1 MLQNA
6 TPLRKSTTWPPNI
19 SDENGSCTAAT
30 RHPSLQILFKCP
42 TPCHRFLENYKTLT
56 FCLLLAGSQNL
67 QNLLHLP
74 HKTMFQHVSTSKS
87 SANMWGF
94 LHLDIEICFAPQ
106 RNKLF
111 EHLNFQNCSEAAVLV
126 HFDFQMCFAPQRRT
140 LFRRLQLP
148 KVVREWCAL
157 EILTS
162 KCASRHN
169 VVHFFDISTSE
180 SRLSMVCFIYFDF
193 EMCFAPQRRA
203 VFPHHNCRTWGDF
216 SFFTSKCA
224 SRHNGVQYF
233 ISHLARWFRTR
244 RFSEPTF
251 RPSGA
256 TKHYGKLHS
265 EFPVFYLFVHLHL
278 LPLTFSLL

>member
-1 MLQNA
+1 MALVLRPRTSIFADPLQMSHALPSFFGKLQN
-6 TPLRKSTTWPPNI
+6 PHVL
-19 SDENGSCTAAT
+19 
-30 RHPSLQILFKCP
+30 
-42 TPCHRFLENYKTLT
+42 LT
-56 FCLLLAGSQNL
+56 FGRVSESAESLAPATQND
-67 QNLLHLP
+67 
-74 HKTMFQHVSTSKS
+74 VSTSKS

-162 KCASRHN
+162 KCASRH
-169 VVHFFDISTSE
+169 
-180 SRLSMVCFIYFDF
+180 
-193 EMCFAPQRRA
+193 
-203 VFPHHNCRTWGDF
+203 
-216 SFFTSKCA
+216 
-224 SRHNGVQYF
+224 
-233 ISHLARWFRTR
+233 
-244 RFSEPTF
+244 
-251 RPSGA
+251 
-256 TKHYGKLHS
+256 
-265 EFPVFYLFVHLHL
+265 HLHL